1 MRLDQF
7 LKATHLVRRRE
18 LAKELCEDGCVRING
33 APRKPS
39 AEVSPGD
46 VLEFPVYNRL
56 LKVRVLDVPKGA
68 APRGSQWSFIE
79 ILEEKRFPVDDCAV
93 GGPPRRQAKT
103 PTYH

>member
-18 LAKELCEDGCVRING
+18 LAKELCDDGCVRVNG
-33 APRKPS
+33 APRKPG

-56 LKVRVLDVPKGA
+56 LKVRVLGVPGGS
-68 APRGSQWSFIE
+68 APRGSQWAFIE
-79 ILEEKRFPVDDCAV
+79 ILEEKRFPVDE
-93 GGPPRRQAKT
+93 GPDPWPPDARAKT